1 VSWLIETESG
11 WRSEQV
17 GDEMALTGHMGISY
31 GLTCVSLNKCQGGLD
46 SVTNDKTAA
55 FTRDMLALLLN
66 DTLSGMPS
74 LWTKECLPFP
84 LNNTITPAMPG
95 AKSSSQCTLHG
106 STRPNQNQRSII
118 TRYIKAPTALPRSP
132 NAGINIP

>member
-1 VSWLIETESG
+1 MSWLIETKSG

-17 GDEMALTGHMGISY
+17 GGEMALTGHMGISY

-55 FTRDMLALLLN
+55 FTRDMLLALLLN

-74 LWTKECLPFP
+74 LWTKEYL
-84 LNNTITPAMPG
+84 
-95 AKSSSQCTLHG
+95 
-106 STRPNQNQRSII
+106 
-118 TRYIKAPTALPRSP
+118 RSP
-132 NAGINIP
+132 